1 MGLDSYFYSSEI
13 KGEMLYMSKCYP
25 IHDWFV
31 ALLPDSDENKK
42 YSDVNSYTLSNDDLD
57 KLIRKLLNDEF
68 ELEGYDYNHNG
79 QYDKLLGK
87 LVRARAKGFT
97 IRYSGGC

>member
-31 ALLPDSDENKK
+31 ALLPDSDEGKK
-42 YSDVNSYTLSNDDLD
+42 YDDVDSYTLSNDDLD
-57 KLIRKLLNDEF
+57 ELIRKLSNDEF
-68 ELEGYDYNHNG
+68 ESEGYDYNDL
-79 QYDKLLGK
+79 YDKLLGK
-87 LVRARAKGFT
+87 LVKAKAKGST
-97 IRYSGGC
+97 IRYSGNC